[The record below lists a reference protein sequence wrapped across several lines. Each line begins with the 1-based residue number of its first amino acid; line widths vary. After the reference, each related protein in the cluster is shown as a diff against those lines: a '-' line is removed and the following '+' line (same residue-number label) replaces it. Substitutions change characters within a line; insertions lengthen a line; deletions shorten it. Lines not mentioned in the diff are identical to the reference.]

1 MKKSNKKNRALII
14 LVVLLIALAIGYA
27 TFQTVLTVSG
37 TATGTFTWNV
47 HFTNA
52 TKLYEVDASTT
63 AGAKGTEITDTTR
76 GQVTLGTASTTG
88 QNQAQTATV
97 TVDLKYPGDA
107 VILETVILN
116 ESSQPAKLTG
126 FTVSGDTNGLIIQRP
141 DDSAIATGT
150 VGSNDGDVLA
160 AENGKCTAQFL
171 IKWDPDV
178 DKIGASGSG
187 TQTFTIEF
195 TYSQDTTEK
204 SMNTLTHSDS

>member
-37 TATGTFTWNV
+37 TATGTFKWDV
-47 HFTNA
+47 HFTGN
-52 TKLYEVDASTT
+52 TKLYEVTD
-63 AGAKGTEITDTTR
+63 AGAKGDAITTDAR
-76 GQVTLGTASTTG
+76 GKVTLGTASTSG

-126 FTVSGDTNGLIIQRP
+126 FTITGDTNGLIIERP
-141 DDSAIATGT
+141 NSSAIATGT
-150 VGSNDGDVLA
+150 VGSTDGDVLA
-160 AENGKCTAQFL
+160 AENGTCTAQFL

-204 SMNTLTHSDS
+204 SMTTLTHTDS